1 MKGKHIRPA
10 GEKNIGGAAKML
22 DGRLEERIP
31 FSPLFPLEVKTSIN
45 GGALLER
52 QI

>member
-1 MKGKHIRPA
+1 
-10 GEKNIGGAAKML
+10 ML

-52 QI
+52 QIQAYHKMELSINGVQR